1 MTFTDTD
8 TWNGGLTTDLK
19 QVLLSEQQIHE
30 RIAELGRE
38 LSTAYA
44 DKDPLLVGILSG
56 SFLFI
61 ADLARHMNIPL
72 SIDFM
77 AVSSYGDRTS
87 SSGVVRILK
96 DLNTSI
102 TGRHVILVEDIVDSG
117 LTLDYLSEL
126 LRTRHPAS
134 LEVCSLLDKT
144 EARKRP
150 IDIRYVGFD
159 CPNEF
164 VVGYGLDYRGRYRN
178 LPFIGVLKPSVYVGT
193 PEGGES

>member
-8 TWNGGLTTDLK
+8 TWNGGLTTDLSK
-19 QVLLSEQQIHE
+19 VLLSEQQIHE

-38 LSTAYA
+38 LATQYA

-126 LRTRHPAS
+126 LRTRQPAS

-150 IDIRYVGFD
+150 IAIRYVGFN